1 MGGNQSKEDDVI
13 ASARSDRITTIGRT
27 ERVMHRK
34 ETKPSSTRST
44 TKATTTSTTPTS
56 STKKSQSNGKSAS
69 VSTKQEKRALKNKLK
84 DSIKA
89 RSSRKLKMPDLDE
102 SGRMSERE
110 VTSRREISSESSSIT
125 IADGKITIEYAF
137 CTQRGYYPD
146 GALLLFLYVN
156 LNESILNLYK

>member
-1 MGGNQSKEDDVI
+1 MGGNQSKEDDVT

-44 TKATTTSTTPTS
+44 TKATTSTTPTS
-56 STKKSQSNGKSAS
+56 SNKKSQSNGKSAS

-156 LNESILNLYK
+156 LNESILNVYK

>member
-1 MGGNQSKEDDVI
+1 MGGNQSKEDDVT

-44 TKATTTSTTPTS
+44 TKATTTTPTS

>member
-1 MGGNQSKEDDVI
+1 MGGNQSKEDDVT

-34 ETKPSSTRST
+34 ETKPSSTRSS
-44 TKATTTSTTPTS
+44 TKATTTTTPTS